1 MIEQYVTPS
10 KFLNYDRAE
19 NSHLLM
25 CFNLLQYFSVAF
37 LNELRFFFSCVL
49 MCPAIERVISASY
62 SVTCFVSTPLEVIA
76 L

>member
-37 LNELRFFFSCVL
+37 LNEL

>member
-1 MIEQYVTPS
+1 MIEQYLTPS

-37 LNELRFFFSCVL
+37 LHELSFFFS
-49 MCPAIERVISASY
+49 PAAN
-62 SVTCFVSTPLEVIA
+62 VSSNRKSNF
-76 L
+76 